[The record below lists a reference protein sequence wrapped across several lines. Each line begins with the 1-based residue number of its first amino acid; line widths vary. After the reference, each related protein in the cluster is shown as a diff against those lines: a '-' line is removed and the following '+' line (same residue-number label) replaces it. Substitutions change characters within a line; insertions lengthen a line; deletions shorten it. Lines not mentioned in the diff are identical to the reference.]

1 MRESPI
7 IRILLTGTNRW
18 GLAARLAISLSE
30 AGCEVFAICP
40 SGSSAIRKTQVVRRV
55 FRYSGL
61 RPLQSLEA
69 AIEVVHPDLLI
80 PTCDRGVEHLHELHA
95 RAKSQGDR
103 GKAVANL
110 IENSLGPERGYKL
123 ISSRYELLAVAQEEG
138 VRVPRFGRLRNDAEL
153 ADWQAKEAFP
163 WVMKADG
170 TWGGQG
176 VRIVQS
182 QKSAASSLVEL
193 PEVFR
198 FPRAIKRMLVN
209 RDSFWLRPWWNRIKR
224 GVTVQSYI
232 QGRPANCSVV
242 CWKGR
247 VLAFIGVEVVRSD
260 GSTGPASIVRIVKNA
275 EMKSAADRIATR
287 LELSGFFGLDFMI
300 EEGSN
305 NPYLIEMN
313 PRPTPPCYLRLGQG
327 RDLPGALW
335 AQLAGKPLPNHPVTT
350 RNDLIAYFP
359 QALKGNEDILADCYR
374 DVPKDEPKLLRE
386 LLNPFPDR
394 TILFRLVQLFT
405 RKRAVD
411 TNIRIHSSSTGDTLS
426 ELPHGIEEA
435 AVVKTPVEAPLD
447 RVRAR

>member
-1 MRESPI
+1 MESPI

-30 AGCEVFAICP
+30 AGCEIFAICP
-40 SGSSAIRKTQVVRRV
+40 SGSSAIRKTRVVRRI

-69 AIEVVHPDLLI
+69 AIEAVNPDLVI

-95 RAKSQGDR
+95 WAKSRGDR
-103 GKAVANL
+103 GKATANL

-123 ISSRYELLAVAQEEG
+123 ISSRYELLAVAQDEG
-138 VRVPRFGRLRNDAEL
+138 VRIPRFGRLRSEAEI
-153 ADWQAKEAFP
+153 ADWKAKEPFP

-182 QKSAASSLVEL
+182 PESAASSLLEL

-198 FPRAIKRMLVN
+198 FPRAIKRMFVN

-232 QGRPANCSVV
+232 HGRPANCSVV

-247 VLAFIGVEVVRSD
+247 VLAFIGVGVIRSD
-260 GSTGPASIVRIVKNA
+260 GSTGPASIVRVVKNA
-275 EMKSAADRIATR
+275 EMRFAADRIANR

-305 NPYLIEMN
+305 NAYLIEMN

-335 AQLAGKPLPNHPVTT
+335 AQLAGQPLPNHPVATS
-350 RNDLIAYFP
+350 NDLIAYFP
-359 QALKGNEDILADCYR
+359 QALKGDQDILPDCYQ

-405 RKRAVD
+405 RKPASVTEIQVRQ
-411 TNIRIHSSSTGDTLS
+411 TSTGDSLA
-426 ELPHGIEEA
+426 EPRAEIEE
-435 AVVKTPVEAPLD
+435 AVVKTPTEPPLD
-447 RVRAR
+447 RVRVR